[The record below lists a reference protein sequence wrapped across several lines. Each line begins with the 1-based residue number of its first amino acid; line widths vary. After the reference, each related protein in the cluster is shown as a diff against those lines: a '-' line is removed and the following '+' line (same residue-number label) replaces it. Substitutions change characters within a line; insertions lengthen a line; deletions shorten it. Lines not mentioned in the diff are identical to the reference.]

1 MKRITRLKRALAN
14 EIADA
19 IHLGEFRA
27 GEWLRQIDLE
37 QKFKA
42 TRFDVRAA
50 LEELVIRKTI
60 QHIPNRG
67 YQVSILDDET
77 MISVQ
82 EVRVLLESA
91 AASKVATNTDAESL
105 IRLEELAQR
114 FTQAVKSGSQI
125 DHSSTNRDF
134 HRLFYSL
141 CGNPVLEETIW
152 SLRDRSRASPLTTWR
167 SYEELSQA
175 NDDHYE
181 MLDAIKNKDSQR
193 LSDIVTAHIIRNKN

>member
-19 IHLGEFRA
+19 IHMGEFRA

-42 TRFDVRAA
+42 TRFDVRSA

-67 YQVSILDDET
+67 YQVSILDNET
-77 MISVQ
+77 MLSVQ
-82 EVRVLLESA
+82 EVRVILESA
-91 AASKVATNTDAESL
+91 AARKVAENADSASL
-105 IRLEELAQR
+105 ERLEQLAAR
-114 FTQAVKSGSQI
+114 FTHSVKSGTPV
-125 DHSSTNRDF
+125 DHSSTNREF
-134 HRLFYSL
+134 HQLFYSL

-167 SYEELSQA
+167 SYEELNRA
-175 NDDHYE
+175 NEDHYE
-181 MLDAIKNKDSQR
+181 MLDAIRSKNPQL
-193 LSDIVTAHIIRNKN
+193 LSEIVTAHIIRNKN

>member
-82 EVRVLLESA
+82 ETRVILESA
-91 AASKVATNTDAESL
+91 AAGKVATNTDADAL
-105 IRLEELAQR
+105 RRLEALAQQ
-114 FTQAVKSGSQI
+114 FTQAVKSGTAV
-125 DHSSTNRDF
+125 DHSSTNREF

-152 SLRDRSRASPLTTWR
+152 SLRDRSRASPLTTWQ
-167 SYEELSQA
+167 SYNELNQA
-175 NDDHYE
+175 NEDHYE
-181 MLDAIKNKDSQR
+181 MLDAIRHKDAQR

>member
-19 IHLGEFRA
+19 IRLGEFRA

-60 QHIPNRG
+60 QHVPNRG
-67 YQVSILDDET
+67 YQVSVLDDET
-77 MISVQ
+77 MVSVQ
-82 EVRVLLESA
+82 ETRVILEGA
-91 AASKVATNTDAESL
+91 AAGRVATNTDEASL
-105 IRLEELAQR
+105 KRLEELAQR
-114 FTQAVKSGSQI
+114 FTEAVKSGSPI
-125 DHSSTNRDF
+125 DHSSTNREF

-141 CGNPVLEETIW
+141 CGNPILEETIW
-152 SLRDRSRASPLTTWR
+152 SLRDRSRASPLTTWQ
-167 SYEELSQA
+167 SYAELNQA

-181 MLDAIKNKDSQR
+181 MLDAIRHKDSKR
-193 LSDIVTAHIIRNKN
+193 LSDLVTAHIIRNKN